1 MHFLIDIRHH
11 ERLVLRESIIFD
23 GVLFMRKIKKRV
35 AGRKAAPKRT
45 GKTTTKA
52 KKTTRKRRIR
62 LWTAKEISVLRKA
75 YKTTP
80 TKEIA
85 KELKRTVIAVRG
97 KAVTL
102 GLKKRAIK
110 KAAPKRKK
118 AAKKK
123 IRRR

>member
-1 MHFLIDIRHH
+1 
-11 ERLVLRESIIFD
+11 
-23 GVLFMRKIKKRV
+23 MRKIKKRA
-35 AGRKAAPKRT
+35 AGKKAARKRT
-45 GKTTTKA
+45 GKTATKA

-123 IRRR
+123 IRRG